1 MEPQFSYPHPITL
14 VGAAPLA
21 EDVLRFALNFAP
33 KAIAA
38 DGGVNHLRALGV
50 DPLAVI
56 GDMDSV
62 ALEHQQLWERNLFFP
77 IAEQDSTDFEKS
89 LARLAA
95 PMIFGVGFLGGRF
108 DHALAAQTVLVRYP
122 DRKCILLGSEDIV
135 FLAPSRLSLDL
146 PLETRL
152 SLFPM
157 APVKILSEG
166 LYWPTH
172 GLTFQPDG
180 QVGTSNKVSGLL
192 RLQPQKAK
200 MLVILPRLH
209 LAQVAAALD
218 AAPSWPALGT

>member
-1 MEPQFSYPHPITL
+1 MEPQFSYLHPVTL

-21 EDVLRFALNFAP
+21 ANLLRFALNFAP

-122 DRKCILLGSEDIV
+122 HRKCILLGSEDIV
-135 FLAPSRLSLDL
+135 FLAPPRLSLDL

-166 LYWPTH
+166 LYWPTR

-180 QVGTSNKVSGLL
+180 QVGTSNKVNGPL
-192 RLQPQKAK
+192 RLQPEKAK

>member
-1 MEPQFSYPHPITL
+1 MEAQFSYPHPITL

-21 EDVLRFALNFAP
+21 ADLLRFALNFAP

-62 ALEHQQLWERNLFFP
+62 ALEHQKLWDRDLFFP

-122 DRKCILLGSEDIV
+122 HRKCILLGSEDIV
-135 FLAPSRLSLDL
+135 FLAPPRLSLDL
-146 PLETRL
+146 PLDTRV

-157 APVKILSEG
+157 APVKISSEG
-166 LYWPTH
+166 LYWPTRS
-172 GLTFQPDG
+172 LTFQPDG
-180 QVGTSNKVSGLL
+180 QVGTSNKVSGPL
-192 RLQPQKAK
+192 RLQPENAK

-209 LAQVAAALD
+209 LEQVAAALG

>member
-21 EDVLRFALNFAP
+21 EDLLRFALNFAP

-50 DPLAVI
+50 DPMAVI

-108 DHALAAQTVLVRYP
+108 DHALAAQTVLLRYP
-122 DRKCILLGSEDIV
+122 HRKCILLGSEDIV

>member
-1 MEPQFSYPHPITL
+1 MEPQFSYPHPVTL

-21 EDVLRFALNFAP
+21 AHLLRVALDFAP

-135 FLAPSRLSLDL
+135 FLAPPRLSLDL

-157 APVKILSEG
+157 APVKTLSEG

>member
-1 MEPQFSYPHPITL
+1 MEPPFAYPHPIAL

-21 EDVLRFALNFAP
+21 ADLLRFALNFAP

-135 FLAPSRLSLDL
+135 FLAPPRLSLDL

>member
-1 MEPQFSYPHPITL
+1 MELQFSYPHPVTL

-21 EDVLRFALNFAP
+21 ADLLRFALYFAP

-50 DPLAVI
+50 DPLVVI

-108 DHALAAQTVLVRYP
+108 DHTLAAQTVLLRYP
-122 DRKCILLGSEDIV
+122 HRKCILLGSEDIV
-135 FLAPSRLSLDL
+135 FLAPPRLSLDL

-166 LYWPTH
+166 LYWPTRS
-172 GLTFQPDG
+172 LTFQPDDK
-180 QVGTSNKVSGLL
+180 VGTSNKVSGPL
-192 RLQPQKAK
+192 RLQPENAK

-209 LAQVAAALD
+209 LAQVVAALE
-218 AAPSWPALGT
+218 AAPSWSVLGT

>member
-1 MEPQFSYPHPITL
+1 
-14 VGAAPLA
+14 
-21 EDVLRFALNFAP
+21 
-33 KAIAA
+33 
-38 DGGVNHLRALGV
+38 
-50 DPLAVI
+50 
-56 GDMDSV
+56 
-62 ALEHQQLWERNLFFP
+62 
-77 IAEQDSTDFEKS
+77 EQDSTDFEKS

-122 DRKCILLGSEDIV
+122 HRKCILLGSEDIV
-135 FLAPSRLSLDL
+135 FLAPPRLSLDL

-166 LYWPTH
+166 LYWPTR

-180 QVGTSNKVSGLL
+180 QVGTSNKVSGPL
-192 RLQPQKAK
+192 RLQPEKAK

>member
-21 EDVLRFALNFAP
+21 EDLLRFALNFAP
-33 KAIAA
+33 EAIAA

-135 FLAPSRLSLDL
+135 FLAPPRLSLDL

-218 AAPSWPALGT
+218 VAPSWPALGT

>member
-1 MEPQFSYPHPITL
+1 MKPQFSYSHPVTL
-14 VGAAPLA
+14 VGAAPLSA
-21 EDVLRFALNFAP
+21 DLLRFALNFAP

-62 ALEHQQLWERNLFFP
+62 ALEHQQLWERNLFVP

-122 DRKCILLGSEDIV
+122 HLKCILLGSEDIV
-135 FLAPSRLSLDL
+135 FLAPPRLSLDL

-166 LYWPTH
+166 LYWPTRS
-172 GLTFQPDG
+172 LTFQPDYK
-180 QVGTSNKVSGLL
+180 VGTSNKVSGPL
-192 RLQPQKAK
+192 RLQPENAK

-209 LAQVAAALD
+209 LAQVAAALG
-218 AAPSWPALGT
+218 AAPSWPALGK

>member
-1 MEPQFSYPHPITL
+1 MEPQFSYPHPVTL

-21 EDVLRFALNFAP
+21 ANLLRFALNIAP

-122 DRKCILLGSEDIV
+122 HRKCILLGSEDIV
-135 FLAPSRLSLDL
+135 FLAPPRLSLGL

-166 LYWPTH
+166 LYWPTR

-180 QVGTSNKVSGLL
+180 PLIKVAYS
-192 RLQPQKAK
+192 
-200 MLVILPRLH
+200 
-209 LAQVAAALD
+209 
-218 AAPSWPALGT
+218 